1 MPESKQESNERKYTT
16 AYNAGKVNSRN
27 KRGLGL
33 RRSQISVCG
42 KHRIRPDAQ
51 RLPMQLGGTPAPV
64 CYGGKDN
71 MKDRKLSIRISE
83 TDLQTLHHKAA
94 RANLSLTEYITK
106 CSLGKQI
113 FVIDG
118 LDEVI
123 RQQKAIGR
131 NLNQLTTLCN
141 MGKVD
146 LVNLQPLTDEYA
158 KLNQTLTELL
168 DRKRWAA

>member
-1 MPESKQESNERKYTT
+1 MASIAFDWTLS
-16 AYNAGKVNSRN
+16 A
-27 KRGLGL
+27 
-33 RRSQISVCG
+33 
-42 KHRIRPDAQ
+42 
-51 RLPMQLGGTPAPV
+51 LPMQLGGTPAPV

-83 TDLQTLHHKAA
+83 EDLRTLHHKAA
-94 RANLSLTEYITK
+94 RVKMTLTEYITK

-113 FVIDG
+113 FIING

-141 MGKVD
+141 MGKVSCT
-146 LVNLQPLTDEYA
+146 NLQPLTDEYV

-168 DRKRWAA
+168 DRKRWSA